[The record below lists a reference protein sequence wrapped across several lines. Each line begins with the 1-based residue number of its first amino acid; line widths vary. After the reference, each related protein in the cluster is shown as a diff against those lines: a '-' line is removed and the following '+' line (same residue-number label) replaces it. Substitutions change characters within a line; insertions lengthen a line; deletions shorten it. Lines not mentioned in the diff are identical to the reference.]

1 MSAGPWT
8 VRGVSPVLP
17 TPFGADGSID
27 RRSFDRVSRHTWELG
42 VGSVMFPGFASEYFA
57 LSDAER
63 LRLLADLG
71 GTVPPGRVLIA
82 SVVEH
87 ATRHAIRQ
95 VRRCADL
102 GAGAINVLPPHFGS
116 PARQMVLD
124 HLAAVLQAA
133 GPLPVIVQFAPRD
146 TGTRLA
152 PEDLTEL
159 CARHPNLAAV
169 KVECRSPG
177 AYIRALTRHG
187 VPCLVGNAGIDLTEA
202 LEAGAVGVQPG
213 GGFVELYV
221 RILRLWDAGER
232 DAARTLHARL
242 APWLETW
249 WPQPGRSLAMGKA
262 IAWRR
267 GLIDGPNCR
276 APGPEKPDLAEVDR
290 FIGEFALG
298 RRRPE

>member
-1 MSAGPWT
+1 MSTDHAT
-8 VRGVSPVLP
+8 IRGVSPVLP
-17 TPFGADGSID
+17 TPFGVDGSTD

-57 LSDAER
+57 LNDEER
-63 LRLLADLG
+63 LHLLSDLA
-71 GTVPPGRVLIA
+71 GTVPPGRVMIA
-82 SVVEH
+82 SVAEH
-87 ATRHAIRQ
+87 ATHHAVRQ

-133 GPLPVIVQFAPRD
+133 GPMPVIVQFVPRA
-146 TGTRLA
+146 TGTW
-152 PEDLTEL
+152 LTPDNL
-159 CARHPNLAAV
+159 TALRSHHPNLAAV

-187 VPCLVGNAGIDLTEA
+187 VPCLAGNAGIDLFEA

-213 GGFVELYV
+213 GGFVDLYV

-232 DAARTLHARL
+232 DTARTLHARL
-242 APWLETW
+242 AAWLEEW

-267 GLIDGPNCR
+267 GLIDAPTCR
-276 APGPEKPDLAEVDR
+276 SPGPETPDVAEVDR
-290 FIGEFALG
+290 FIGEFAL
-298 RRRPE
+298 RAAAP